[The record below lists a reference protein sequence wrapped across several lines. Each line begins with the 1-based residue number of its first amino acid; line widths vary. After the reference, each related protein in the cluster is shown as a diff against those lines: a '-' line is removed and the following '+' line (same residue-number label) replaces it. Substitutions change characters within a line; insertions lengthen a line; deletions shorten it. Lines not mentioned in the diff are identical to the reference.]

1 VKGVQE
7 IKGSV
12 GARAARIYGYPKCA
26 GKPGNC
32 WMPLK
37 QRIDM
42 IQFYLFKDKFG
53 SPSKMDWR
61 KTGRRALEIP

>member
-1 VKGVQE
+1 
-7 IKGSV
+7 
-12 GARAARIYGYPKCA
+12 
-26 GKPGNC
+26 
-32 WMPLK
+32 MPLK